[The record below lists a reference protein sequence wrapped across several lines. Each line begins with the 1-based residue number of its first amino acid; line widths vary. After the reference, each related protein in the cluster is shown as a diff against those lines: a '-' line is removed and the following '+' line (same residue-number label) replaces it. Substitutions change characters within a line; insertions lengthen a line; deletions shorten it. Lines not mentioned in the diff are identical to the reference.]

1 MHCSKAAPIF
11 GLILVKGMEMTQR
24 DKMRELYRH
33 YSGNKE
39 AVVKAYSEAER
50 SGDVDR
56 LRNASGYG
64 TEQYARALWAD
75 GEKKGWLAQ
84 GGKAS
89 NVPSNISEP
98 SQIPQPPSPLVR
110 RSTTVDTPQKAD
122 DSSLIVAASNG
133 NILAIRTILEQG
145 ANPNVM
151 DTDGDSALMVA
162 AYWGYSGIVELL
174 IQSKADLTLKD
185 NNGKTALDLAIT
197 NGHVEV
203 TQLLERAKKDAYA
216 KKAKSNISGLEHDPR
231 LKMFLKELNEMT
243 GLSRVKA
250 EVNQH
255 IKQIQSQKLRAER
268 GYVNQQQTL
277 HMVFTGNPGTGKT
290 TIARLLGQIYKSM
303 GILSEGQFI
312 ETDRAGLVGGYLG
325 QTAIKTQQVI
335 ESALGGILFIDEA
348 YSLADST
355 HGDDQYG
362 REAVSTLLK
371 MMEDHRDDFIVIVA
385 GYTNEMGSF
394 VESNS
399 GLKVRFPDHKRIHF
413 EDYTPDELVQISQY
427 LAEQRDYSFDTAAI
441 AKLENVFELLYQ
453 RRDEAF
459 GNARLA
465 RNLLEKTISNHEN
478 WMSMAGKT
486 DDESMVTL
494 YSDDV
499 PNY

>member
-1 MHCSKAAPIF
+1 
-11 GLILVKGMEMTQR
+11 MTQR

-39 AVVKAYSEAER
+39 AVIKAYSEAER

-75 GEKKGWLAQ
+75 GEKKGWLTQ

-98 SQIPQPPSPLVR
+98 SRIPPPLPLSTR
-110 RSTTVDTPQKAD
+110 RGTVDTSQKNAND
-122 DSSLIVAASNG
+122 FSLIIAASNG
-133 NILAIRTILEQG
+133 NIPAVRTILEQDG
-145 ANPNVM
+145 SPNVV
-151 DTDGDSALMVA
+151 DIDGDTALMVA

-174 IQSKADLTLKD
+174 LQFKADPTLKD
-185 NNGKTALDLAIT
+185 NNGKTALDLAVT

-203 TQLLERAKKDAYA
+203 TQILERTKKDAYA
-216 KKAKSNISGLEHDPR
+216 KKAKSNISGPEHDPR
-231 LKMFLKELNEMT
+231 LKMLLKELNEMT
-243 GLSRVKA
+243 GLGRVKA

-255 IKQIQSQKLRAER
+255 IGQIQYQKLREER
-268 GYVNQQQTL
+268 GYINQQQTL

-312 ETDRAGLVGGYLG
+312 ETDCAGLVGGYLG
-325 QTAIKTQQVI
+325 QTAIKTQKVI
-335 ESALGGILFIDEA
+335 ESALGGVLFIDEA
-348 YSLADST
+348 YSLTDST

-371 MMEDHRDDFIVIVA
+371 MMEDYRDDLIVIVA
-385 GYTNEMGSF
+385 GYTNEMDNF
-394 VESNS
+394 VNSNS
-399 GLKVRFPDHKRIHF
+399 GLKVRFPEDKRIHF

-427 LAEQRDYSFDTAAI
+427 LAEQRDYSFDVAAI

-453 RRDEAF
+453 RRDKTF

-465 RNLLEKTISNHEN
+465 RNLVEKTISNHEN
-478 WMSMAGKT
+478 WMFMAGKT
-486 DDESMVTL
+486 DEESMMTL
-494 YSDDV
+494 CADDV